1 MTKAC
6 ILCDYSYTKTTRWYV
21 IKTETGYK
29 HQCNKCHGSFITYV
43 IHTPTHCPFPW
54 NCSMPTGS
62 SNMMHSSASISVSS
76 SGISDSNSTTAIVE
90 RGEGLINGKEEEEEE
105 TSDE

>member
-1 MTKAC
+1 
-6 ILCDYSYTKTTRWYV
+6 
-21 IKTETGYK
+21 
-29 HQCNKCHGSFITYV
+29 
-43 IHTPTHCPFPW
+43 
-54 NCSMPTGS
+54 
-62 SNMMHSSASISVSS
+62 MMHSSASISVSS